1 MQLREVKIAIPQD
14 IYFALDEDE
23 NELGVQMRRM
33 LAIQFYLK
41 KKLTIGKAAQLA
53 GISKFEFETLLSE
66 NQIPISLLTKEDVMA
81 DVKKI
86 DK

>member
-14 IYFALDEDE
+14 IYIALDEDE
-23 NELGVQMRRM
+23 NELGAQMRRM

-41 KKLTIGKAAQLA
+41 KKLTLGKAAQLA
-53 GISKFEFETLLSE
+53 GATKYEFETMLSE
-66 NQIPISLLTKEDVMA
+66 NQIPISLLTKEDVLA

-86 DK
+86 GK